1 MNHRIAPS
9 HGGLGIFACL
19 LIAGL
24 ARAAPADAQSAKDFY
39 AGKQVRFVIASGAGG
54 GFDVFGRLLARHLG
68 DHIPGHPSVVIENMP
83 GASGVVATNWLY
95 NQAARDGTV
104 LGATYNAL
112 LTEPLLGDSATRYDP
127 TKFNWIG
134 SIDTS
139 YITCAVWHESPI
151 ETIQDAMRQEV
162 KVSTTGFAGNSAKL
176 PLMLNKLIGTKFKVI
191 AGYSTTGMRLALER
205 GEADGICGFSYATF
219 ESANPEWVRDN
230 KIRFIL
236 QTGPKKT
243 KELPDVPLL
252 RDLVKD
258 PKQKAALKVTELDQ
272 EAGRPV
278 MFPPGVPEDRVKAMR
293 TAFDETMKD
302 PGFLADARTLQI
314 DPDPMSGE
322 DVQKDVEDVYAT
334 PKDVVALT
342 AKLWP
347 PVTKS
352 AGSK

>member
-1 MNHRIAPS
+1 MNDRIAPS
-9 HGGLGIFACL
+9 PRELGIFACVL
-19 LIAGL
+19 VVGL
-24 ARAAPADAQSAKDFY
+24 VSSASTNAQSAKDFY
-39 AGKQVRFVIASGAGG
+39 AGKQLRFVIASGAGG
-54 GFDVFGRLLARHLG
+54 GYDVFGRLLARHLG
-68 DHIPGHPSVVIENMP
+68 DHIPGHPSVVVENMP

-104 LGATYNAL
+104 LGATYDAL

-127 TKFNWIG
+127 PKFNWVG

-139 YITCAVWHESPI
+139 YITCAVWHTSPVK
-151 ETIQDAMRQEV
+151 TIQDAMQVEV
-162 KVSTTGFAGNSAKL
+162 KVSTTGFSGDSAKL
-176 PLMLNKLIGTKFKVI
+176 APMLNMLIGTKFKVI

-219 ESANPEWVRDN
+219 ESANPEWVRDG

-252 RDLVKD
+252 RDLVTD
-258 PKQKAALKVTELDQ
+258 PKQKAALKVTELNQ
-272 EAGRPV
+272 EAGRPIV
-278 MFPPGVPEDRVKAMR
+278 LPPNVPEDRVKAMR
-293 TAFDETMKD
+293 AAFDETMKD
-302 PGFLADARTLQI
+302 PGFLADAHALHI

-322 DVQKDVEDVYAT
+322 EVQKDVDDVYAT

-347 PVTKS
+347 PATKS
-352 AGSK
+352 AESK